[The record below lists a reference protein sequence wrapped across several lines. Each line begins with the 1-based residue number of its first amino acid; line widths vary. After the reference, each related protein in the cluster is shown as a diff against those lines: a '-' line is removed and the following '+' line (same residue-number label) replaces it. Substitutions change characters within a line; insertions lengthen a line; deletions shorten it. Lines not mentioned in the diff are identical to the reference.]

1 MKRWKI
7 FSLILLLLV
16 AALAAALIFMQ
27 SNCPLEGTALTQ
39 KMRAFVRL
47 KNRNGLPQQADFD
60 GRVTLAALLQPGEDR
75 ARWSAS
81 RAGAIEGYVVS
92 VSMGGI
98 EAANC
103 YSLNSYDT
111 HIHLALRPDAPRRE
125 QVVVEITPLMRE
137 RAKSLGLDW
146 SELTLRRELPGRWCH
161 FEGWLLFDEEH
172 ANESEN
178 TAPGVERNWRA
189 TAWEIHPVTHLQVL
203 R

>member
-1 MKRWKI
+1 MKRWKV
-7 FSLILLLLV
+7 FSLLLLLLA

-27 SNCPLEGTALTQ
+27 SNCPLEGSALTQ

-47 KNRNGLPQQADFD
+47 KNRTGLPQQADFD

-75 ARWSAS
+75 SRWSAS
-81 RAGAIEGYVVS
+81 RAAAIEGYVVG

-103 YSLNSYDT
+103 YSLNTYDT

-125 QVVVEITPLMRE
+125 QVVVEITPRMRE

-146 SELTLRRELPGRWCH
+146 SELTLRRELPGRWCR

-178 TAPGVERNWRA
+178 TAPGVAGNWRA
-189 TAWEIHPVTHLQVL
+189 TAWEIHPVTHLKVM

>member
-1 MKRWKI
+1 M
-7 FSLILLLLV
+7 
-16 AALAAALIFMQ
+16 
-27 SNCPLEGTALTQ
+27 EGSALTR

-47 KNRNGLPQQADFD
+47 KNRAGLPQQADFD

-81 RAGAIEGYVVS
+81 RAAALEGYVVG

-103 YSLNSYDT
+103 YSLTSYDT

-125 QVVVEITPLMRE
+125 QVVVEITPLIRE
-137 RAKSLGLDW
+137 RAKSHGLDW
-146 SELTLRRELPGRWCH
+146 SEPTLRRELLGRWCR

-178 TAPGVERNWRA
+178 IAPGDERNWRA
-189 TAWEIHPVTHLQVL
+189 TAWEIHPVTRLEVI